1 MGRLKWIHER
11 RVWGPGDRQAIFKV
25 LDRVFGEFLPKRERH
40 FDRTFT
46 AAERFG
52 GGRQA
57 NQGEKL
63 EMDVGELPI
72 CSLC

>member
-1 MGRLKWIHER
+1 MS
-11 RVWGPGDRQAIFKV
+11 

-46 AAERFG
+46 AAELL
-52 GGRQA
+52 GREIQA
-57 NQGEKL
+57 NQGKKRV
-63 EMDVGELPI
+63 MNVGELPI